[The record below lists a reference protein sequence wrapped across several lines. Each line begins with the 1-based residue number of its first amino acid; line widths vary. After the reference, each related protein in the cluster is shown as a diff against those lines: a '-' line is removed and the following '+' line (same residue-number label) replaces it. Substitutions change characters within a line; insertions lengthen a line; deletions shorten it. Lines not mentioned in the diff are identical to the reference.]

1 MSDKKKKKHPKGYH
15 LVDIPK
21 GKFGEFSKIKEE
33 FLELEDSVNQNDL
46 VMQLCEMSDILGA
59 MKAYLNQKYGGH
71 IKFKHLIRLAKGTH
85 RAFLSGERTSES

>member
-1 MSDKKKKKHPKGYH
+1 MSDKKKKHPKGYH
-15 LVDIPK
+15 KKEIKK
-21 GKFGEFSKIKEE
+21 GEFGKFSKIKEE
-33 FLELEDSVNQNDL
+33 FLEFEDAYEQDDM

-59 MKAYLNQKYGGH
+59 MKAYLNEKYGGH